1 MTEHSRFGH
10 IREREQQFQA
20 MRREIRASLDL
31 TSSAGD
37 EELWQG
43 IEKKVLGDPNLK
55 DMTSGERHALIQ
67 RLFDSFRGLDMLQPL
82 VDDPDITEIMINSH
96 QEIFVE
102 KEGEV
107 RRIPQQFESRE
118 RLEDIIQMVVSQVNR
133 IVNESSPI
141 VDARMKDGS
150 RVNIVLPPI
159 ALKGPTM
166 TIRKFPHEPMSMSEL
181 IEKGALHQEA
191 AVLLQQLVRSRYNI
205 FIGGGT
211 GSGKTTLLNALAQFI
226 PADERIITIEDSAEL
241 QIVTVPNL
249 VSLETR
255 NANTE
260 GKGQI
265 SIRDLIRTSLR
276 MRPNRIIIGEVRG
289 SEALDMLQAMNTGHD
304 GSLSTGHAN
313 TIQDMMSR
321 LETMVLSGAELP
333 ITVVRQQIGSAIDIF
348 VHLSRLRDRSR
359 RVTEI
364 SEVIGM
370 QHGEVVLNPL
380 FRFQEDE
387 EREGRIIGGL
397 IGTGRLMNVDK
408 VRMAGLG
415 QWLDGYLEQ
424 IAGRESQ
431 VNEQYNKQQNEQEVE
446 ENEIE
451 IL

>member
-1 MTEHSRFGH
+1 MTEPSWNTLDQ
-10 IREREQQFQA
+10 EEQFQRI
-20 MRREIRASLDL
+20 RREVRASLDL

-43 IEKKVLGDPNLK
+43 IERKVLGDPNL
-55 DMTSGERHALIQ
+55 DDLTSGERHAWVQ
-67 RLFDSFRGLDMLQPL
+67 RLFDSFRGLDILQPL
-82 VDDPDITEIMINSH
+82 VDHPDITEIMINSH

-102 KEGEV
+102 QEGNV
-107 RRIPQQFESRE
+107 RRIPLQFESRE
-118 RLEDIIQMVVSQVNR
+118 RLEDIIQMIVSGVNR

-141 VDARMKDGS
+141 VDARLKDGS

-166 TIRKFPHEPMSMSEL
+166 TIRKFPSEPMTMSDL

-191 AVLLQQLVRSRYNI
+191 AILLQQLVRSKYNI

-211 GSGKTTLLNALAQFI
+211 GSGKTTFLNALSQFI
-226 PADERIITIEDSAEL
+226 PSDERIITIEDSAEL

-265 SIRDLIRTSLR
+265 SIRDLIKSSLR
-276 MRPNRIIIGEVRG
+276 MRPNRIVIGEVRG
-289 SEALDMLQAMNTGHD
+289 AEALDMLQAMNTGHD

-313 TIQDMMSR
+313 TISDMISR

-333 ITVVRQQIGSAIDIF
+333 IAVVRQQISSAIDIF

-370 QHGEVVLNPL
+370 QEGKVLLNPL
-380 FRFQEDE
+380 FRFQEQD

-397 IGTGRLMNVDK
+397 VQIGRLRKGDK
-408 VRMAGLG
+408 IRMAGLG
-415 QWLDGYLEQ
+415 EWLDRYIEQ
-424 IAGRESQ
+424 IEGQHTCSGGGDPR
-431 VNEQYNKQQNEQEVE
+431 
-446 ENEIE
+446 
-451 IL
+451 